1 MLDGAEKLLQGKRML
16 ITGGGGYF
24 GQKLGNELKRQGA
37 EVVLF
42 DIAWPFDDTEAYSY
56 IKCVQVVP
64 NTWLVLVWLK
74 IGLIEVVSFTY
85 HAVNPGLGYWVK
97 KTKKVTE

>member
-1 MLDGAEKLLQGKRML
+1 MLDGVEKLLQGKRML

-64 NTWLVLVWLK
+64 NTWLALK

-85 HAVNPGLGYWVK
+85 HAVNPGLG
-97 KTKKVTE
+97 

>member
-1 MLDGAEKLLQGKRML
+1 MFGGVEKLLQGKRVL

-24 GQKLGNELKRQGA
+24 GQKLGNELKRQEA

-42 DIAWPFDDTEAYSY
+42 DTAWPFDGTEAYSH

-64 NTWLVLVWLK
+64 NTWLAL
-74 IGLIEVVSFTY
+74 
-85 HAVNPGLGYWVK
+85 A
-97 KTKKVTE
+97 

>member
-1 MLDGAEKLLQGKRML
+1 MLDGVEKLLQSKRML

-24 GQKLGNELKRQGA
+24 GQKLGKELKRQGA

-42 DIAWPFDDTEAYSY
+42 DIAWPFDETEAYSH

-64 NTWLVLVWLK
+64 NTWLALV
-74 IGLIEVVSFTY
+74 
-85 HAVNPGLGYWVK
+85 
-97 KTKKVTE
+97 